1 VTEPS
6 HPGPVRLDRWTVTSG
21 SNVNS
26 RAAVVVRGA
35 GHDWKASAEGNGP
48 VDALYRAVDR
58 ALAEVLGSGHPQLLS
73 YDVHALEEG
82 PAAEG
87 RVTVAIAPPATAPE
101 GRTGGR
107 FTGEVASTNTVAA
120 SVEAYLVALNAM
132 LASAAW
138 AGTVEAAAQAAAA
151 RRARRRGTEAA
162 PVAAEFDDDA
172 TPIDTVEWFNR

>member
-1 VTEPS
+1 
-6 HPGPVRLDRWTVTSG
+6 VTSG

-58 ALAEVLGSGHPQLLS
+58 ALAEVLDEGHPQLLS

-87 RVTVAIAPPATAPE
+87 RVTVVIAPPATAPD
-101 GRTGGR
+101 GRSGGR
-107 FTGEVASTNTVAA
+107 YTGEVAGTNTVAA

-132 LASAAW
+132 LASDAW
-138 AGTVEAAAQAAAA
+138 AGATETAAEAAAA
-151 RRARRRGTEAA
+151 RRARRRGAESA
-162 PVAAEFDDDA
+162 PSATEFDDDA
-172 TPIDTVEWFNR
+172 GPIDTVEWFNR